1 MAECHEPLIRPGVKK
16 DEEMSICSST
26 PEAYSRFINF
36 SLVESDLKMSKSHA
50 NAANA
55 NALLR
60 MCLIC
65 QPICLKRNVLNEQ
78 NSYS

>member
-1 MAECHEPLIRPGVKK
+1 
-16 DEEMSICSST
+16 MSICSLT
-26 PEAYSRFINF
+26 PEAYSRVINL

-60 MCLIC
+60 MRLIC
-65 QPICLKRNVLNEQ
+65 QPICLKRNFLNEH
-78 NSYS
+78 NRYSIHSRTNIGLIDKIT